1 MKLMKRSDGL
11 RDDITIYHV
20 MSQKS
25 SKSHFLNMI
34 SDIDNMA
41 EEWILK
47 IYKYFSEDRMKRL
60 NWLTE
65 VCCSYQNLK
74 AGGDFIV

>member
-1 MKLMKRSDGL
+1 
-11 RDDITIYHV
+11 
-20 MSQKS
+20 
-25 SKSHFLNMI
+25 MI

-41 EEWILK
+41 EELMLK

-60 NWLTE
+60 NWPTE